1 MGMVLCGAMTV
12 SAESDGYVI
21 SASHG
26 YGAVEHWEIKTIG
39 MPDAAKDLGVEFNYK
54 YADGDLQ
61 QEVADIENFVR
72 WEQISSL

>member
-1 MGMVLCGAMTV
+1 MLTMGMVLCGAMTV

-39 MPDAAKDLGVEFNYK
+39 MQDAAKDLGVEFNYK
-54 YADGDLQ
+54 YA
-61 QEVADIENFVR
+61 R
-72 WEQISSL
+72 WGSAAGSSRYRKFC

>member
-1 MGMVLCGAMTV
+1 MKRKMVIGMLTMGMVLCGAMTV

-39 MPDAAKDLGVEFNYK
+39 KIGRAHV
-54 YADGDLQ
+54 
-61 QEVADIENFVR
+61 
-72 WEQISSL
+72 

>member
-1 MGMVLCGAMTV
+1 MKRKMVIGMLTMGMVLCGAMTV

-39 MPDAAKDLGVEFNYK
+39 MQDAAKILELNLIINMQMGICSRK
-54 YADGDLQ
+54 
-61 QEVADIENFVR
+61 
-72 WEQISSL
+72 